1 MQKAQLT
8 GGQIVAAVLA
18 GFLGNLLFSS
28 GWTLVGVSV
37 FGGIIVSL
45 VGVSLPRLVG
55 SFVDAE
61 QLEQVVSRAGAALGV
76 IAIVIVVIGVLLM
89 ALGVVASGLILR
101 AGKARRP
108 WAVTWSAV
116 GISALLGLPLLL
128 LFATIAGRRDDTG
141 FVLVS
146 FLGTSIVGV
155 LLWLWMTWAR
165 RGPAVTGPVAAAPA
179 APAIATPEAAPA
191 LETPAAATPAAKP
204 AATKP
209 AATKSATSKSA
220 ATTSAAAT
228 SAAAKP
234 ATAKAPAAK
243 PATAKPAASKPAAA
257 KNPAAPKTP
266 EA

>member
-1 MQKAQLT
+1 MQKAQLA

-18 GFLGNLLFSS
+18 GFLANLLFSA

-108 WAVTWSAV
+108 WAVTWSAI

-128 LFATIAGRRDDTG
+128 LFATIAGRRDDAG

-146 FLGTSIVGV
+146 FLGTSIVGI

-165 RGPAVTGPVAAAPA
+165 RGPLVTDPAIAAAPA
-179 APAIATPEAAPA
+179 APALAQTEAAPA
-191 LETPAAATPAAKP
+191 LEKPADAPVAEKKPAAKP
-204 AATKP
+204 ATSKP
-209 AATKSATSKSA
+209 AATKA
-220 ATTSAAAT
+220 ATAKPAT
-228 SAAAKP
+228 AKP
-234 ATAKAPAAK
+234 ATAKAAEP
-243 PATAKPAASKPAAA
+243 KPAASKPAAA
-257 KNPAAPKTP
+257 KKPAPKTP

>member
-1 MQKAQLT
+1 MQKAQLA

-18 GFLGNLLFSS
+18 GFLANLLFSA

-108 WAVTWSAV
+108 WAVTWSAI

-128 LFATIAGRRDDTG
+128 LFATIAGRRDDAG

-146 FLGTSIVGV
+146 FLGTSIVGI

-165 RGPAVTGPVAAAPA
+165 RGPLVTDPAIEAAPA
-179 APAIATPEAAPA
+179 APALAQAEAVPAITQPAADAPTATKKPA
-191 LETPAAATPAAKP
+191 VKPAAAKPATTKAATTKPAAAKATEPKP

-209 AATKSATSKSA
+209 AA
-220 ATTSAAAT
+220 
-228 SAAAKP
+228 AK
-234 ATAKAPAAK
+234 K
-243 PATAKPAASKPAAA
+243 P
-257 KNPAAPKTP
+257 APKTP

>member
-1 MQKAQLT
+1 MQKAQLA

-18 GFLGNLLFSS
+18 GFLANLLFSA

-108 WAVTWSAV
+108 WAVTWSAI

-128 LFATIAGRRDDTG
+128 LFATIAGRRDDAG

-146 FLGTSIVGV
+146 FLGTSIVGI

-165 RGPAVTGPVAAAPA
+165 RGPLVTDPAIAAAPA
-179 APAIATPEAAPA
+179 APALAQPEAPA
-191 LETPAAATPAAKP
+191 LEKPAADAPAAEKKTATKPTAAKPAAAKPAAAKPAAKAATAKAAEPKP

-209 AATKSATSKSA
+209 AAAK
-220 ATTSAAAT
+220 
-228 SAAAKP
+228 KP
-234 ATAKAPAAK
+234 A
-243 PATAKPAASKPAAA
+243 
-257 KNPAAPKTP
+257 PKSP

>member
-18 GFLGNLLFSS
+18 GFLGNLLFSA

-128 LFATIAGRRDDTG
+128 LFATIAGRRDDAG
-141 FVLVS
+141 LVLVS
-146 FLGTSIVGV
+146 FLGTSIVGI

-165 RGPAVTGPVAAAPA
+165 RGPLVTDPAIAAAPA

-191 LETPAAATPAAKP
+191 IETPAATTKP
-204 AATKP
+204 AAIKP
-209 AATKSATSKSA
+209 AATKSA
-220 ATTSAAAT
+220 
-228 SAAAKP
+228 AAKP
-234 ATAKAPAAK
+234 AAATPAKAPAAK
-243 PATAKPAASKPAAA
+243 PTSSKPAAA
-257 KNPAAPKTP
+257 KKPAAPKTP